1 MYIGCDLLS
10 DRSQMADWW
19 LLVLY
24 TVGELGVICGSTECV
39 CRCFD
44 LDFDTVDL
52 DVELLSAELC
62 TVEGRVADIA

>member
-1 MYIGCDLLS
+1 M
-10 DRSQMADWW
+10 
-19 LLVLY
+19 VLY
-24 TVGELGVICGSTECV
+24 KVGELGVICGSTECV